1 MVKIQSLV
9 QVGDLDVRGLK
20 KKLNDLPGDQSKATG
35 QVGDLNVREL
45 RLNIHKRKISLMIK
59 IQSLVR
65 VGDLNVIDLKI
76 QLNDLPDDQSKAP
89 GQVGDLN
96 ARELRLNI
104 QKK

>member
-20 KKLNDLPGDQSKATG
+20 IQLNDLPGDQSKATG

-65 VGDLNVIDLKI
+65 VGDLDVIDLKI